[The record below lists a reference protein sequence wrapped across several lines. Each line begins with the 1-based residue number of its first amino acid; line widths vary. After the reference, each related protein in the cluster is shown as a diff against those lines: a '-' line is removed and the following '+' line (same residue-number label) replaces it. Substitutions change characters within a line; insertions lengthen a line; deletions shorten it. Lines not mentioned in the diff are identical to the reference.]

1 MKELIN
7 KIINDDAVIDTFCNL
22 YMRWQDE
29 KYYEN
34 INDYGNVMLTAIK
47 NLAKEVN
54 VNLIATTQKPFGIKT
69 TINGKILHF
78 FVKKK
83 GNYLCVCA
91 RLQN

>member
-1 MKELIN
+1 MKELIT

-29 KYYEN
+29 KYYED

-47 NLAKEVN
+47 NVAKEVN

-69 TINGKILHF
+69 TINGKTLYI
-78 FVKKK
+78 FVKRK